1 MQQRKKI
8 IIILNP
14 KAGRGFNKN
23 ILSLA
28 DDTLEQDKFEISI
41 RETEYAGHAT
51 VIATEAVK
59 NKFDIVACVGGDGTV
74 NETAKAL
81 MNSESVLSIIPTGSG
96 NGLAR
101 HLAIPVHAAKAFSL
115 INKLKIVVIDTFTV
129 NEYFAVNVAGV
140 GFDAYVAHRFAK
152 GKSRGFLNYIRC
164 VIESY
169 SSFTNFSITADTS
182 LRLNS
187 SNAWLISFANSSQFG
202 NNAYVAPYANC
213 ADGILDITISQ
224 KVPVMN
230 VPEFAYKLF
239 NKKLRESST
248 IQFLKTQEAQFNFNS
263 KIPLHIDGEPAGEVS
278 GVHVKINPSSLKIV
292 VP

>member
-1 MQQRKKI
+1 MQLRKKI

-14 KAGRGFNKN
+14 KAGKGFNKN
-23 ILSLA
+23 IASFT
-28 DDTLEQDKFEISI
+28 DDLLQQDTFEISI

-51 VIATEAVK
+51 TIAAEAVK
-59 NKFDIVACVGGDGTV
+59 NNFDIVACVGGDGTV

-81 MNSESVLSIIPTGSG
+81 VNTQAAMAIIPTGSG

-101 HLAIPVHAAKAFSL
+101 HLSIPIHPAKAFTI
-115 INKLKIVVIDTFTV
+115 INKLCTATIDTFLV
-129 NEYFAVNVAGV
+129 NQHFAVNVAGV

-152 GKSRGFLNYIRC
+152 GKTRGFINYIRC

-169 SSFTNFSITADTS
+169 SSFAPFGISADASIKINNT
-182 LRLNS
+182 
-187 SNAWLISFANSSQFG
+187 NAWLISFANSSQFG

-224 KVPVMN
+224 KVPVMQ

-239 NKKLRESST
+239 NKKLQESNT
-248 IQFLKTQEAQFNFNS
+248 IQFIKTEEAQFNFNS
-263 KIPLHIDGEPAGEVS
+263 KIPLHIDGEPDGDTDSA
-278 GVHVKINPSSLKIV
+278 HVKIIPSSLIV
-292 VP
+292 IVP